1 MVVNPGGW
9 WLGHGLGPLLV
20 RWWRRRGLRARV
32 TLIAALGLIVAFAA
46 ADLLLFNALRVSLTN
61 SVDDYAR
68 SGASQVAA
76 LIDADRLPDPVP
88 VAAGT
93 ITIQVLGPYGDITD
107 VSADADRVVP
117 IVPLNQAQ
125 ALADSGG
132 AVLVHGA
139 PFDMPP
145 LLRVAVVSADG
156 GHW

>member
-1 MVVNPGGW
+1 VVNPGGW
-9 WLGHGLGPLLV
+9 WLGHGLGPLLIK
-20 RWWRRRGLRARV
+20 WWRRRGLRARV

-93 ITIQVLGPYGDITD
+93 ITIQVLDGFGDITD
-107 VSADADRVVP
+107 VSPDADRAGP
-117 IVPLNQAQ
+117 DRA
-125 ALADSGG
+125 
-132 AVLVHGA
+132 
-139 PFDMPP
+139 
-145 LLRVAVVSADG
+145 R
-156 GHW
+156 